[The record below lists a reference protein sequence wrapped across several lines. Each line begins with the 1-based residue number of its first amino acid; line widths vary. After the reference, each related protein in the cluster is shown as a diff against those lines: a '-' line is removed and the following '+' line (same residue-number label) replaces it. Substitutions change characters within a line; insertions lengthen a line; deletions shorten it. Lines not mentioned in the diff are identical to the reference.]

1 VDKPATSSKP
11 EPASKPAKPEEKPEP
26 ALRVTLDSGIE
37 VEVADGDL
45 LGAMTL
51 LNDMEK
57 ETSEKVRLI
66 REQMKKDQEEKFAE
80 EVHQENLH
88 IMRDEL

>member
-1 VDKPATSSKP
+1 VDKEAASS
-11 EPASKPAKPEEKPEP
+11 KPEP

-37 VEVADGDL
+37 VEVAEGDL